1 MIILSG
7 GHVAESQLGLA
18 LFQMDESLFLS
29 PLPPLEW
36 LFLTISLILLPPFGQ
51 AFLLVVICFY
61 HSVRAVLAY
70 TSKAE

>member
-18 LFQMDESLFLS
+18 LFQMDGSLFLS
-29 PLPPLEW
+29 PLPLEW
-36 LFLTISLILLPPFGQ
+36 LFLTISLILLTPFGQ
-51 AFLLVVICFY
+51 PCLLVVICFY
-61 HSVRAVLAY
+61 HSVRPVLAY